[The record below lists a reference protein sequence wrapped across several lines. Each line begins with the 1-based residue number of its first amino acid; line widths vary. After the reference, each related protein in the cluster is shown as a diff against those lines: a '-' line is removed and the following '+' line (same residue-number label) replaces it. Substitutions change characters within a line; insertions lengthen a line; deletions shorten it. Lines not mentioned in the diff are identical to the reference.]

1 MNLPTK
7 ITITRIAMIPLLI
20 ILYCVYMATESKA
33 LCIVTAL
40 LYIATGTTDFID
52 GYLARKNNMVTTL
65 GKFLDPIA
73 DKVLVLT
80 GLAFI
85 IEGNFMDGIP
95 FAAMICAIVIL
106 ARELIIGLFR
116 QIAASKNFILAADV
130 WGKIK
135 TVLTLVAISTLM
147 FVPVGGTF
155 GEVVMWIGSILL
167 IAATVITV
175 YSGVHYI
182 VSNKL
187 LFKDNKAVK
196 ESPQADEEQKP
207 QQ

>member
-20 ILYCVYMATESKA
+20 ILYCVYMAIGSKA

-85 IEGNFMDGIP
+85 IEGNFMYGIP